1 MEQPRSES
9 RQNSIPTSRTNSQQ
23 QLYGSQVQEPRQ
35 QPTEDNGSFREPEQQ
50 RPMSRNES
58 KKSLYGEYTEP
69 IITSTIEEVP
79 SVDEYAN
86 YSAEPEQSN
95 YDYQEQQQYEPSSQ
109 EYQPPVQKYDQY
121 EQYQPAADSFAAPE
135 SSDENYKLPEQ
146 YIPEEE
152 PKAAAEDG
160 QYYQSELQ
168 TGDGKNLNFF

>member
-9 RQNSIPTSRTNSQQ
+9 RQNSIAASRTNSQQ
-23 QLYGSQVQEPRQ
+23 QLFGSQSQESRPA
-35 QPTEDNGSFREPEQQ
+35 EDNGSFREPEQQ

-58 KKSLYGEYTEP
+58 KKSLYGEYSDQP

-79 SVDEYAN
+79 TVDEYAN

-95 YDYQEQQQYEPSSQ
+95 YDYQEQQQYDNNQ
-109 EYQPPVQKYDQY
+109 EFQSPPQKYDQY
-121 EQYQPAADSFAAPE
+121 EQYQPAADSFGAPE

-146 YIPEEE
+146 YIPEE

-160 QYYQSELQ
+160 QYYQPELQ
-168 TGDGKNLNFF
+168 TRREGNY